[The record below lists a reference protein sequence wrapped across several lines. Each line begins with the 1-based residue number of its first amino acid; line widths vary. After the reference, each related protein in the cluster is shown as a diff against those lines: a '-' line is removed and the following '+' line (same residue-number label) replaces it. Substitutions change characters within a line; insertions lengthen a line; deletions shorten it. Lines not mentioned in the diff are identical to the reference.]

1 MQDETRRGAIVLCGG
16 QSKRMGRDKA
26 SLPFGPEL
34 MLQRVVRIVSEVV
47 NLESI
52 VVVAAD
58 GQILPELPAA
68 VVVARDQR
76 ADRGPLEGLAGGLR
90 CMPKNVEAVY
100 VTSCDVPLLKSQFIC
115 EMFNRLGAAD
125 IAVPHDGKFHHPLSA
140 VYRTN
145 VFPTLQNL
153 LAHDCLRMSSLLDK
167 VETIDVDVEGLR
179 AIDPTLS
186 SLLNCNRPE
195 DYDAALV
202 AAGFAAQNVDD
213 ITGP

>member
-16 QSKRMGRDKA
+16 QSRRMGRDKA

-47 NLESI
+47 DFESI

-58 GQILPELPAA
+58 GQTLPVLPAA

-76 ADRGPLEGLAGGLR
+76 ADRGPLEGLAAGLR

-140 VYRTN
+140 VYRAN

-153 LAHDCLRMSSLLDK
+153 LANDCLRMGSLLDK
-167 VETIDVDVEGLR
+167 VETIEVDVESLR
-179 AIDPTLS
+179 AIDLTLS

-202 AAGFAAQNVDD
+202 AVGFAAQNP
-213 ITGP
+213 TA